1 MTILQT
7 ERLLLRPLAPTDFT
21 AFRTFAA
28 DGELTKYML
37 FYPLEQE
44 AELHTFLQN
53 AAQAWNS
60 LFPQTYEFAV
70 LRKAELLGTVT
81 LEYMTPEQ
89 GMLGW
94 LFRADAH
101 GKGYA
106 TEAAK
111 AVVEWCR
118 EKLPLSHIG
127 CLLRCTERRLGTGDA
142 THWHALFG
150 NWQPHI
156 SPDRRNGRRTNIHHD
171 TVEISQFCSVL
182 LI

>member
-7 ERLLLRPLAPTDFT
+7 ERLLLRPLAPTDFA

-111 AVVEWCR
+111 AVVE
-118 EKLPLSHIG
+118 
-127 CLLRCTERRLGTGDA
+127 
-142 THWHALFG
+142 
-150 NWQPHI
+150 
-156 SPDRRNGRRTNIHHD
+156 
-171 TVEISQFCSVL
+171 
-182 LI
+182 

>member
-7 ERLLLRPLAPTDFT
+7 ERLLLRPLAPTDFA

-106 TEAAK
+106 TEAA
-111 AVVEWCR
+111 AVQFFMHGGGFLSECDSR
-118 EKLPLSHIG
+118 FRFCFNCSMQDMRCQFRHANRSCSLPQEH
-127 CLLRCTERRLGTGDA
+127 
-142 THWHALFG
+142 
-150 NWQPHI
+150 
-156 SPDRRNGRRTNIHHD
+156 
-171 TVEISQFCSVL
+171 
-182 LI
+182 

>member
-7 ERLLLRPLAPTDFT
+7 ERLLLRPLAPTDFA

-101 GKGYA
+101 GK
-106 TEAAK
+106 
-111 AVVEWCR
+111 
-118 EKLPLSHIG
+118 LSNS
-127 CLLRCTERRLGTGDA
+127 T
-142 THWHALFG
+142 
-150 NWQPHI
+150 
-156 SPDRRNGRRTNIHHD
+156 
-171 TVEISQFCSVL
+171 
-182 LI
+182 

>member
-7 ERLLLRPLAPTDFT
+7 ERLLLRPLAPTDFA

-44 AELHTFLQN
+44 
-53 AAQAWNS
+53 
-60 LFPQTYEFAV
+60 
-70 LRKAELLGTVT
+70 AELLGTVT

-118 EKLPLSHIG
+118 EKLPYRTLVACCDARNAASERVMQRIG
-127 CLLRCTERRLGTGDA
+127 MHFSETGSRTYPQTGETAEERTYIMIL
-142 THWHALFG
+142 
-150 NWQPHI
+150 
-156 SPDRRNGRRTNIHHD
+156 
-171 TVEISQFCSVL
+171 
-182 LI
+182 

>member
-7 ERLLLRPLAPTDFT
+7 ERLLLRPLAPTDFA

-53 AAQAWNS
+53 AAQSWNS
-60 LFPQTYEFAV
+60 PFPQTYEFAV

-118 EKLPLSHIG
+118 EKLPYRTLVACCDARNAVSERVMQRIG
-127 CLLRCTERRLGTGDA
+127 MHFSETGSRTYPQTGETAEERTYIMTL
-142 THWHALFG
+142 
-150 NWQPHI
+150 
-156 SPDRRNGRRTNIHHD
+156 
-171 TVEISQFCSVL
+171 
-182 LI
+182 

>member
-7 ERLLLRPLAPTDFT
+7 ERLLLRPLAPTDFA

-81 LEYMTPEQ
+81 LEYMTPER
-89 GMLGW
+89 G
-94 LFRADAH
+94 A
-101 GKGYA
+101 
-106 TEAAK
+106 
-111 AVVEWCR
+111 
-118 EKLPLSHIG
+118 
-127 CLLRCTERRLGTGDA
+127 
-142 THWHALFG
+142 
-150 NWQPHI
+150 
-156 SPDRRNGRRTNIHHD
+156 
-171 TVEISQFCSVL
+171 
-182 LI
+182 

>member
-7 ERLLLRPLAPTDFT
+7 ERLLLRPLAMTDMA
-21 AFRTFAA
+21 AFRIFAA

-37 FYPLEQE
+37 FYPLEPE
-44 AELHTFLQN
+44 TEIYTFLQN
-53 AAQAWNS
+53 AVQAWNS

-101 GKGYA
+101 PIA
-106 TEAAK
+106 HWLPAAM
-111 AVVEWCR
+111 
-118 EKLPLSHIG
+118 H
-127 CLLRCTERRLGTGDA
+127 GT
-142 THWHALFG
+142 
-150 NWQPHI
+150 P
-156 SPDRRNGRRTNIHHD
+156 PRNGRCNALACTFRKLAAAHIPRPEKRQKNEHT
-171 TVEISQFCSVL
+171 S
-182 LI
+182 

>member
-7 ERLLLRPLAPTDFT
+7 ERLLLRPLAPTDFA

-118 EKLPLSHIG
+118 EKLPY
-127 CLLRCTERRLGTGDA
+127 LGTGDA

-150 NWQPHI
+150 NWQSHI

-171 TVEISQFCSVL
+171 TVEISQFCSLL

>member
-7 ERLLLRPLAPTDFT
+7 ERLLLRPLAPTDFA

-44 AELHTFLQN
+44 AELQN

-118 EKLPLSHIG
+118 EKLPYRTLVACCDARNAASERVMQRIG
-127 CLLRCTERRLGTGDA
+127 MHFSETGSRTYPQTGEAAEERTYIMIL
-142 THWHALFG
+142 
-150 NWQPHI
+150 
-156 SPDRRNGRRTNIHHD
+156 
-171 TVEISQFCSVL
+171 
-182 LI
+182 

>member
-7 ERLLLRPLAPTDFT
+7 ERLLLRPLAPTDFA

-37 FYPLEQE
+37 FYPLEPE
-44 AELHTFLQN
+44 TEIYTFLQN
-53 AAQAWNS
+53 AVQAWNS

-118 EKLPLSHIG
+118 EKLPYRTLVACCDARNAASERVMQRIG
-127 CLLRCTERRLGTGDA
+127 MHFSETGSRTYPQTRETAEERTYIMTL
-142 THWHALFG
+142 
-150 NWQPHI
+150 
-156 SPDRRNGRRTNIHHD
+156 
-171 TVEISQFCSVL
+171 
-182 LI
+182 

>member
-60 LFPQTYEFAV
+60 LFHRRMNLQ
-70 LRKAELLGTVT
+70 
-81 LEYMTPEQ
+81 
-89 GMLGW
+89 
-94 LFRADAH
+94 
-101 GKGYA
+101 
-106 TEAAK
+106 
-111 AVVEWCR
+111 CC
-118 EKLPLSHIG
+118 EKRNCSARSHWS
-127 CLLRCTERRLGTGDA
+127 T
-142 THWHALFG
+142 
-150 NWQPHI
+150 
-156 SPDRRNGRRTNIHHD
+156 
-171 TVEISQFCSVL
+171 
-182 LI
+182 